1 MTRLT
6 PRDALLAG
14 GLALVVAAVHVAYY
28 DRGFILLDEGYVTT
42 IAAQLARGG
51 ELYRDAVTYV
61 LPGSFRLL
69 ALAFRLL
76 GESVWT
82 ARVLTLALT
91 ATMAALVYLAGRAAL
106 APAAA
111 ALAGALFT
119 LLSVWAYPQWH
130 VYQYSAPSLVAVLG
144 AVALLVRRDAAAR
157 PGRLLAAGLLVSAA
171 LFCKQNYGGAAAVL
185 LGLFLLGDGAACGAR
200 AGAVRAFSPF
210 ALGVAGPV
218 GVYAAAL
225 AARGLLDEFVRQT
238 VLAPLAG
245 ARTFSYVR
253 LPSLRPLLHQD
264 PALRAGLWNYLPP
277 LLLELR
283 WPQLQASALYRDT
296 PILDAALKTLLYLP
310 ILVPGLAA
318 AWLAVRLMRS
328 RRAVRRWWARDRGAV
343 LLLVT
348 AAVLLLALNRP
359 HDWVHVSLA
368 YPGTLLV
375 LVWLASEAPP
385 RARRVALSAL
395 AGATTLA
402 LWPTLRLVADLRAAM
417 SDPIPVARAGVRAR
431 PADAEVVAR
440 LVSTV
445 TAATRPGE
453 PILVV
458 PYHPLVYFLADRP
471 PATRFLFIW
480 YEYLRERDDEILA
493 ALDARRVRTV
503 VYASLPAPPLG
514 TLAEYGPALLAG
526 LVERYRVAELV
537 GREPWGVSFLVLEP
551 RPPSRP
557 GTVVLDTRL
566 SAGHATRVVDGRRA
580 EVPLAEQVR
589 ETVWPFERVLAV
601 RPTPGGVAELRLPMP
616 PGARGR
622 LALGYG
628 MNPDRW
634 VSERPVPVTFRAA
647 LETDGDTVTL
657 VEDTRD
663 PQRLI
668 DERLWPARSFPLDG
682 RPATLVLQVA
692 APPGAPDDPDLV
704 GWTLP
709 RIEP

>member
-1 MTRLT
+1 M
-6 PRDALLAG
+6 
-14 GLALVVAAVHVAYY
+14 
-28 DRGFILLDEGYVTT
+28 
-42 IAAQLARGG
+42 
-51 ELYRDAVTYV
+51 
-61 LPGSFRLL
+61 
-69 ALAFRLL
+69 
-76 GESVWT
+76 
-82 ARVLTLALT
+82 
-91 ATMAALVYLAGRAAL
+91 
-106 APAAA
+106 
-111 ALAGALFT
+111 
-119 LLSVWAYPQWH
+119 
-130 VYQYSAPSLVAVLG
+130 
-144 AVALLVRRDAAAR
+144 
-157 PGRLLAAGLLVSAA
+157 
-171 LFCKQNYGGAAAVL
+171 
-185 LGLFLLGDGAACGAR
+185 
-200 AGAVRAFSPF
+200 
-210 ALGVAGPV
+210 
-218 GVYAAAL
+218 
-225 AARGLLDEFVRQT
+225 
-238 VLAPLAG
+238 
-245 ARTFSYVR
+245 
-253 LPSLRPLLHQD
+253 
-264 PALRAGLWNYLPP
+264 
-277 LLLELR
+277 
-283 WPQLQASALYRDT
+283 
-296 PILDAALKTLLYLP
+296 
-310 ILVPGLAA
+310 
-318 AWLAVRLMRS
+318 
-328 RRAVRRWWARDRGAV
+328 RRWWAGDRGAV

-368 YPGTLLV
+368 YPGTLLLV
-375 LVWLASEAPP
+375 VWLASEAPP

-417 SDPIPVARAGVRAR
+417 SDSIPVARAGVRAR
-431 PADAEVVAR
+431 PADAEVIAR

-480 YEYLRERDDEILA
+480 YEYLPGRDDEILA

-514 TLAEYGPALLAG
+514 TLAEHGPALLAG

-537 GREPWGVSFLVLEP
+537 GREAWGLSFLLLEP
-551 RPPSRP
+551 RPPSPP
-557 GTVVLDTRL
+557 GTVVLDARL
-566 SAGHATRVVDGRRA
+566 LAGHATRVLDGRRG

-589 ETVWPFERVLAV
+589 EAVWPFERVLAV
-601 RPTPGGVAELRLPMP
+601 RPTPGGVSELRLPMP
-616 PGARGR
+616 AGARGR

-647 LETDGDTVTL
+647 LETGGDTVTL
-657 VEDTRD
+657 VDDRRD

-668 DERLWPARSFPLDG
+668 DERPWPERSFPLDG